1 MGSIVT
7 KTVTV
12 KNVGNATMTIKDPLI
27 AIVQGGNS
35 DEFIAANLCPA
46 SLAAG
51 KKLHHDRHVR
61 RRALLQSPDRH
72 AEDQRQR
79 GWQPADG
86 QLTATVIDPVA
97 SFNPS
102 SLSFGTVKANS
113 GTATKSVTLT
123 SAGGT
128 ALSVTSI
135 AISGA
140 NPADFS
146 QTNTCTASMA
156 PKATCSISVTFKPAT
171 KGSLSGSLVITTNA
185 RNSPQSISLSGKGD

>member
-1 MGSIVT
+1 
-7 KTVTV
+7 V
-12 KNVGNATMTIKDPLI
+12 KNVGNATLTIKDPLI

-35 DEFIAANLCPA
+35 DEFITVNLCPA

-51 KKLHHDRHVR
+51 KSCTMTVTFIAGPFYNPQTATLTINDN
-61 RRALLQSPDRH
+61 AAGSP
-72 AEDQRQR
+72 QTVM
-79 GWQPADG
+79 
-86 QLTATVIDPVA
+86 LTATVIDPVA
-97 SFNPS
+97 SFNPT

-146 QTNTCTASMA
+146 QTNTCPASMA
-156 PKATCSISVTFKPAT
+156 PKATCSISVTFKPKA

-185 RNSPQSISLSGKGD
+185 RNSPQSISLSGTGN